1 MPAFSAATCRRAPV
15 LLAVLMA
22 LAPAG
27 AARAAEP
34 ARVAVADIG
43 FTDSSGEARD
53 QRGQHEARRLAL
65 SREVRTDIGR
75 EGALQSLALSCE
87 SACRLDAE
95 GVEALRQRAREEGA
109 GFLLVGSVHKMSTLV
124 LSMRVAVLDAA
135 TGKLVFERLLSFRG
149 DNDEGWRHAGAY
161 VAREVAEQLPPR

>member
-1 MPAFSAATCRRAPV
+1 MPTVRALALRPFPALSAV
-15 LLAVLMA
+15 LLA

-53 QRGQHEARRLAL
+53 QRSDHEARRLSL
-65 SREVRTDIGR
+65 TRDVRADIGR
-75 EGALQSLALSCE
+75 AESLGSLALPCE
-87 SACRLDAE
+87 GACRLDAE
-95 GVEALRQRAREEGA
+95 GVEKLRQRARQEGA
-109 GFLLVGSVHKMSTLV
+109 RFLLVGSVHKMSTLV

-135 TGKLVFERLLSFRG
+135 NGKLVFERLLSFRG

>member
-1 MPAFSAATCRRAPV
+1 MPALSAATRRRVPV
-15 LLAVLMA
+15 LLAVLIA

-53 QRGQHEARRLAL
+53 QRSQHEARRLAL
-65 SREVRTDIGR
+65 SSEVRTDIGR
-75 EGALQSLALSCE
+75 EGALQSLALSCDG
-87 SACRLDAE
+87 ACRLDAE
-95 GVEALRQRAREEGA
+95 GVEALRQRAQAEDA

>member
-1 MPAFSAATCRRAPV
+1 MPVFSAATCHRAPV
-15 LLAVLMA
+15 LIAVLMS

-27 AARAAEP
+27 AACAAEA

-53 QRGQHEARRLAL
+53 QSRDHEARRLSL
-65 SREVRTDIGR
+65 TREVRADIAR
-75 EGALQSLALSCE
+75 AASLDMLALPCE
-87 SACRLDAE
+87 GACRLDAE
-95 GVEALRQRAREEGA
+95 GVETLRQRARQAGA

-135 TGKLVFERLLSFRG
+135 NGKLVFERLLSFRG